1 MRKNMQLLST
11 LICLGLLTTSTMA
24 LAASANDFRTTE
36 YQKMGSLDYIHAA
49 DAYAKGYSGKGV
61 TLALVDTPVRQIHPD
76 FAGKTI
82 YSGYEY
88 SDTQFDWDNYS
99 HGSHVAGIMTANK
112 DGVGMH
118 GVAYNANLATTYTG
132 LEFTGENYNYIN
144 SLPAESNIKILNC
157 SNGIDTYL
165 EFQDLSQYGSGAFL
179 DKYYYVSPQAD
190 NYPDP
195 LGTLQVLHQDYIS
208 MSEGWLDAIK
218 KTEAAG
224 RLYVVSASNEGYLS
238 SSMFT
243 GISTFYNLVDK
254 NSILSVVACSS
265 YDGTTY
271 RTFNGPVNFS
281 NMAMFTEDIS
291 VTAPGFFI
299 FATDAHNLDSA
310 QPIDESG
317 TSMAAPA
324 TSGMLGLV
332 QEAYPYLT
340 GKQLADV
347 ALSTT
352 DVYPIN
358 TSKPTYTLL
367 SASFRNE
374 ITRGLNI
381 ICYDGRE
388 KPTTQEGWKQ
398 LILTASGWK
407 EADFYTN
414 AAGVN
419 ILNTDNTINTNNVF
433 FYNNVPLT
441 VVFGQGVINA
451 DKATNGLGSLNAKR
465 LTSADLDSKYAAGV
479 GGKQALYS
487 VNTKGYNG
495 QWANDISETRVLF
508 PGTGADQD
516 SDLAARQ
523 TFYREYAQEIITHG
537 DPVVQNKPAEVETYI
552 AKYNAELAANPL
564 LGLHVGLYKE
574 GEGILRLTGNNT
586 YQGSTVAAGGTLAV
600 DGSVTG
606 DAYSTSSGVLAGTGT
621 VKGNVYNN
629 GTLQPGTYAVNTV
642 YDTNPAYKMGTLT
655 IKGNLNGTGK
665 LAIAVQGTEN
675 SKLNVQGASTLTGS
689 SLSVVPG
696 YYPLI
701 NKQYNYL
708 TSQGGII
715 GNVQPAAISPYLNLQ
730 ATVNGNNGYFTA
742 ANTTAIGNQPG
753 TTPSENSVGS
763 ALQNKAM
770 GAITSD
776 PTSANAQAM
785 NDLFYQNTNTAGR
798 FIKDVTSEARAALLN
813 QSPMSSLTNETVYSR
828 LDTVD
833 FSGDLGITTQAASLD
848 GNAPQVKTSL
858 PVTLDSENNVWFKLF
873 RGFENYNY
881 NDSLENKSFG
891 GAIGYDHALNL
902 STRIGGLFSY
912 GVTDYN
918 TDNIEGKSHDWRLGV
933 YGSKYNGDWEYQ
945 ALATYGSNH
954 YDIDRSTAWEG
965 SKVNGDYKAKVWDGE
980 VKARYFVPSTR
991 TRTWQVKPYGK
1002 VSYTH
1007 TAQDA
1012 YAETGSSIF
1021 KQSLNSASN
1030 NSWRGEVGV
1039 ELNRNLTNQSSW
1051 GGSVGYKRVISG
1063 LNPELNG
1070 TFVDDTNGFSI
1081 KSDNDRN
1088 YVTYSLNAR
1097 SSLGGKWMGQAEFIG
1112 EASSNTHKEILSL
1125 TAKYSF

>member
-1 MRKNMQLLST
+1 MRKNK
-11 LICLGLLTTSTMA
+11 LLTALISLTFLTGATSVF
-24 LAASANDFRTTE
+24 AASAGDFQDKE
-36 YQKMGSLDYIHAA
+36 YYASGGLDFINAA
-49 DAYAKGYSGKGV
+49 NAYALGYTGKGIAIGV
-61 TLALVDTPVRQIHPD
+61 CDDPQNFLNPEFNT
-76 FAGKTI
+76 KTA
-82 YSGYEY
+82 SSMLNVGTVEGYPTGTYPWNEI
-88 SDTQFDWDNYS
+88 N
-99 HGSHVAGIMTANK
+99 HGTHVAGIAAASRN
-112 DGVGMH
+112 GLGMQ
-118 GVAYNANLATTYTG
+118 GVAYDAEIAGSCSITYESATGFIFNQRMFKDY
-132 LEFTGENYNYIN
+132 F
-144 SLPAESNIKILNC
+144 NI
-157 SNGIDTYL
+157 
-165 EFQDLSQYGSGAFL
+165 
-179 DKYYYVSPQAD
+179 
-190 NYPDP
+190 
-195 LGTLQVLHQDYIS
+195 
-208 MSEGWLDAIK
+208 
-218 KTEAAG
+218 
-224 RLYVVSASNEGYLS
+224 ASNKVINISWHPDDLYMDVSGYGKVQD
-238 SSMFT
+238 F
-243 GISTFYNLVDK
+243 
-254 NSILSVVACSS
+254 
-265 YDGTTY
+265 
-271 RTFNGPVNFS
+271 
-281 NMAMFTEDIS
+281 FTEDRKSFGSLTKEATEADKLLAFAAGNKGHAGTQIDGMVALFLPETAHNIIC
-291 VTAPGFFI
+291 VTNVNQNYLQKTGTGGFAAGQLMQYASDLAKYAEDFTVAAPGVNI
-299 FATDAHNLDSA
+299 YSANANFAAAGEDVDVAMT
-310 QPIDESG
+310 G
-317 TSMAAPA
+317 TSMSTPFVTGTVA
-324 TSGMLGLV
+324 LV
-332 QEAYPYLT
+332 QEAFPYMSA
-340 GKQLADV
+340 KQLGDV
-347 ALSTT
+347 VLSTANKNIT
-352 DVYPIN
+352 SIVNYALQLSSNSQLEKMVVY
-358 TSKPTYTLL
+358 Y
-367 SASFRNE
+367 
-374 ITRGLNI
+374 LN
-381 ICYDGRE
+381 DGRVR
-388 KPTTQEGWKQ
+388 TN
-398 LILTASGWK
+398 K
-407 EADFYTN
+407 EIVDDVGEYGVEFAVD
-414 AAGVN
+414 AGYEMKALQAEVATG
-419 ILNTDNTINTNNVF
+419 LKKGTFVA
-433 FYNNVPLT
+433 YYNVPVEAL
-441 VVFGQGVINA
+441 VGQGILDAGAAVKGPGA
-451 DKATNGLGSLNAKR
+451 LNVRR
-465 LTSADLDSKYAAGV
+465 LTKNDISNDYTVAGAK
-479 GGKQALYS
+479 GKQALYTI
-487 VNTKGYNG
+487 NTAGYNSN
-495 QWANDISETRVLF
+495 WSNDIKEIK
-508 PGTGADQD
+508 
-516 SDLAARQ
+516 SD
-523 TFYREYAQEIITHG
+523 
-537 DPVVQNKPAEVETYI
+537 YI
-552 AKYNAELAANPL
+552 AADSSEEDLQARWLYYYTNWLSNSSDAIAQATTQKYVNVFNQNVDDS
-564 LGLHVGLYKE
+564 GLRNLHAGLYKT
-574 GEGILRLTGNNT
+574 GAGILRLTGDNT

-621 VKGNVYNN
+621 VKGNVYNT

-655 IKGNLNGTGK
+655 INGNLNGTGK

-715 GNVQPAAISPYLNLQ
+715 GNVQPEAISPYLNLQ

-833 FSGDLGITTQAASLD
+833 FSGDLGITTQVASLD
-848 GNAPQVKTSL
+848 GNAPQMKTSL
-858 PVTLDSENNVWFKLF
+858 PVTLDSTNNVWFKLF

-933 YGSKYNGDWEYQ
+933 YGSKYDGDWEYQ
-945 ALATYGSNH
+945 ALATYGRNH

-980 VKARYFVPSTR
+980 LKARYFIPSTR

-1007 TAQDA
+1007 TNQDA

-1030 NSWRGEVGV
+1030 NSWRGEVGI
-1039 ELNRNLTNQSSW
+1039 ELNRNLTKQSSW

-1070 TFVDDTNGFSI
+1070 SFIGDTNGFAI

-1097 SSLGGKWMGQAEFIG
+1097 SALGGKWMGQAEFRG
-1112 EASSNTHKEILSL
+1112 EASSNTHKEIVSV

>member
-1 MRKNMQLLST
+1 MRKYKLLAA
-11 LICLGLLTTSTMA
+11 LISLSLLTGATSA
-24 LAASANDFRTTE
+24 FAASASDFQDKE
-36 YQKMGSLDYIHAA
+36 YYASGGLDFINAA
-49 DAYAKGYSGKGV
+49 NAYALGYTGKGITIGV
-61 TLALVDTPVRQIHPD
+61 SDAPQNFLNPEFNTKTASSMLNVETVEGYPTGTYPWDEIIH
-76 FAGKTI
+76 GT
-82 YSGYEY
+82 
-88 SDTQFDWDNYS
+88 
-99 HGSHVAGIMTANK
+99 HVAGIAAASRN
-112 DGVGMH
+112 GLGMQ
-118 GVAYNANLATTYTG
+118 GVAYDAEIAGSCSCASESATGVIFSQRMFKDY
-132 LEFTGENYNYIN
+132 F
-144 SLPAESNIKILNC
+144 NI
-157 SNGIDTYL
+157 
-165 EFQDLSQYGSGAFL
+165 
-179 DKYYYVSPQAD
+179 
-190 NYPDP
+190 
-195 LGTLQVLHQDYIS
+195 
-208 MSEGWLDAIK
+208 
-218 KTEAAG
+218 
-224 RLYVVSASNEGYLS
+224 ASNKVINISWHPDYLYMDVSGYGKVQD
-238 SSMFT
+238 F
-243 GISTFYNLVDK
+243 
-254 NSILSVVACSS
+254 
-265 YDGTTY
+265 
-271 RTFNGPVNFS
+271 
-281 NMAMFTEDIS
+281 FTEDREYFGSQTKEATEADKLLAFAAGNKGHAGTQINGMVALFLPETAHNIIC
-291 VTAPGFFI
+291 VTNVNQNYLQKTGTGGFAAGQLMQYASDLAKYAEDFTVAAPGVNI
-299 FATDAHNLDSA
+299 YSANANFAAAGEDVDVAMT
-310 QPIDESG
+310 G
-317 TSMAAPA
+317 TSMSTPFVTGTVA
-324 TSGMLGLV
+324 LV
-332 QEAYPYLT
+332 QEAFPYMSA
-340 GKQLADV
+340 KQLGDV
-347 ALSTT
+347 VLSTANKNIT
-352 DVYPIN
+352 SIVNYALQFSPSSQTEKMVVY
-358 TSKPTYTLL
+358 Y
-367 SASFRNE
+367 
-374 ITRGLNI
+374 LN
-381 ICYDGRE
+381 DGRVR
-388 KPTTQEGWKQ
+388 TNQE
-398 LILTASGWK
+398 LV
-407 EADFYTN
+407 ADAGEYGAEFADEVGFEMKALQSVV
-414 AAGVN
+414 AARLKKGTFVA
-419 ILNTDNTINTNNVF
+419 
-433 FYNNVPLT
+433 YYNVPVEAL
-441 VVFGQGVINA
+441 VGQGILDAGAAVKGPGA
-451 DKATNGLGSLNAKR
+451 LNVRR
-465 LTSADLDSKYAAGV
+465 LTKNDISNDYTVAGAK
-479 GGKQALYS
+479 GKQALYTI
-487 VNTKGYNG
+487 NTAGYNSN
-495 QWANDISETRVLF
+495 WSNDIKEIK
-508 PGTGADQD
+508 
-516 SDLAARQ
+516 SD
-523 TFYREYAQEIITHG
+523 
-537 DPVVQNKPAEVETYI
+537 YI
-552 AKYNAELAANPL
+552 AADSSEEDLQARWLYYYTNWLSNSSDAIAQATTQKYVNVFNQNVDDS
-564 LGLHVGLYKE
+564 GLRNLHAGLYKT
-574 GEGILRLTGNNT
+574 GAGILRLTGDNT

-600 DGSVTG
+600 DGSVAG
-606 DAYSTSSGVLAGTGT
+606 DAYSTGSGILAGTGT

-655 IKGNLNGTGK
+655 INGNLNGTGK

-715 GNVQPAAISPYLNLQ
+715 GNVQPEAISPYLNLK

-848 GNAPQVKTSL
+848 GNAPEVKTSL
-858 PVTLDSENNVWFKLF
+858 PVTLDSTNNVWFKLF

-945 ALATYGSNH
+945 ALATYGRNH

-980 VKARYFVPSTR
+980 LKARYFIPSTR

-1007 TAQDA
+1007 TNQDA

-1030 NSWRGEVGV
+1030 NSWRGEVGI
-1039 ELNRNLTNQSSW
+1039 ELNRNLTKQSSW

-1070 TFVDDTNGFSI
+1070 SFIGDTNGFAI

-1097 SSLGGKWMGQAEFIG
+1097 SALGGKWMGQVEFRG
-1112 EASSNTHKEILSL
+1112 EASSNMHKEIFSV